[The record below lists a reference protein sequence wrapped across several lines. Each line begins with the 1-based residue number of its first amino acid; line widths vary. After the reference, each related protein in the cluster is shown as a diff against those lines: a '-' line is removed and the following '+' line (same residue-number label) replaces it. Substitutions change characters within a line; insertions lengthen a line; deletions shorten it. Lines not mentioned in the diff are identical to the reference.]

1 MEIDQSL
8 GLKRD
13 TVFDAAVLYTATAL
27 FTLTIVLTVAQVTV
41 RVFNLGTLHW
51 TEPVARFILIVGTFF
66 GAAVATRNHE
76 HIKINL
82 LLDKLTQDR
91 PALRLVLDSIVGIV
105 VVLFVLIAVRSTAGA
120 AIANWHTSIGGT
132 AVITSG
138 VIYLGISIGLGLMLV
153 YEVTNLSESL
163 RGLAGDESGRSAER
177 GD

>member
-13 TVFDAAVLYTATAL
+13 NVFDAAVLYTATAL
-27 FTLTIVLTVAQVTV
+27 FTLTIVLTVVQVTV

-82 LLDKLTQDR
+82 LLDKLTEAR
-91 PALRLVLDSIVGIV
+91 PSLRLVLDSIVGII

-120 AIANWHTSIGGT
+120 AINNWNTSIGGT

-138 VIYLGISIGLGLMLV
+138 MIYLGIAIGLGLMLI
-153 YEVTNLSESL
+153 YEVANLSESV
-163 RGLAGDESGRSAER
+163 RGLTGDESQRPAKRS
-177 GD
+177 D